1 MNNVT
6 ILLTAL
12 ATGFIAFLQYFNSED
27 MALFVLAMFM
37 VIPATI
43 ASVVGICIGQNFF
56 EC

>member
-6 ILLTAL
+6 ILLAAL
-12 ATGFIAFLQYFNSED
+12 ATGFIAFLQSFNPED

-37 VIPATI
+37 VVPAII